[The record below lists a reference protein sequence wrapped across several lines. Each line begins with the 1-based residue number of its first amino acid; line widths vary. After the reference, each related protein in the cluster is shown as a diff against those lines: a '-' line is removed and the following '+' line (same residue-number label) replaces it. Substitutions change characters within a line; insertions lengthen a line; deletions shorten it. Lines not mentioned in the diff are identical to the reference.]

1 MFINTDRFQEEYSMN
16 LKRIVSLIL
25 ALMLAVNTPAALAA
39 ACRRCR
45 WSAQAHGHADRG
57 YAYRETAAIGERAL
71 FHERS
76 RGLSAQCRRRCRR
89 PDSGHILCQSKAGL
103 CIFSRDQLFV
113 CAADA
118 GRLLSAAQRIARTIG
133 IARTQRIARALR
145 ISATK

>member
-1 MFINTDRFQEEYSMN
+1 MN

-39 ACRRCR
+39 DAHAGAADGLRRHTVTLTADTLTGKR
-45 WSAQAHGHADRG
+45 LPLESAPSSMKDQGDYLHNAEGVVDAQIQG
-57 YAYRETAAIGERAL
+57 TYYAKR
-71 FHERS
+71 
-76 RGLSAQCRRRCRR
+76 
-89 PDSGHILCQSKAGL
+89 KAGL

>member
-1 MFINTDRFQEEYSMN
+1 MN

-39 ACRRCR
+39 DAHAGAADGLRRHTVTLTADTLTGKLLPLE
-45 WSAQAHGHADRG
+45 SAPSSMKDQGD
-57 YAYRETAAIGERAL
+57 YL
-71 FHERS
+71 
-76 RGLSAQCRRRCRR
+76 QCRRRCRR

>member
-39 ACRRCR
+39 DAHAADGLRRHTVTLTADTLTGKLLPLE
-45 WSAQAHGHADRG
+45 SAPSSMKDQG
-57 YAYRETAAIGERAL
+57 
-71 FHERS
+71 
-76 RGLSAQCRRRCRR
+76 GLSAQCRRRCRR